1 MREAR
6 TLSRA
11 VEVAAIPYG
20 DRLTL
25 DAGSTVYITQALGG
39 SFTVMTDRGYMVRI
53 EGKDADAIGET
64 PVAPPSAEELADK
77 SLEQR
82 AWDQL
87 KTCFDPEIPV
97 NIVDLG
103 LVYECSVTP
112 VAGEDGQNKATVK
125 FTLTAPGCGMGDY
138 LKMDVA
144 EQAPHRARDQGS
156 ERRGGAGPALE
167 PEHDV
172 RGGPAPAGDDVM
184 KGHEQRPTRE
194 T

>member
-39 SFTVMTDRGYMVRI
+39 SFTVMTDRGYMVRL

-64 PVAPPSAEELADK
+64 PVAPPSEEELAGK
-77 SLEQR
+77 SVEQR

-112 VAGEDGQNKATVK
+112 VAGEDGQNKATVR

-138 LKMDVA
+138 LKMDVQNKLLTVPGIKEA
-144 EQAPHRARDQGS
+144 NVEVVLDPPWNQSMMSEAARLQLG
-156 ERRGGAGPALE
+156 
-167 PEHDV
+167 
-172 RGGPAPAGDDVM
+172 M
-184 KGHEQRPTRE
+184 M
-194 T
+194 